1 MGLYIV
7 LGIVLIIVLYAIIL
21 FNNLINARNSVNEA
35 FATMD
40 VYLKQRWDLIP
51 NLVKCVKAYTEHEKE
66 VLEEITN
73 LRAQLYDTLNKNA
86 KLNANE
92 KITNDLNKIIALAE
106 NYPELKASE
115 VFLDLQEKLTKV
127 EDDIA
132 YSRKYYNAN
141 VRDYNYKVEMFPS
154 NLIANLF
161 NFKKEKMFAIFESER
176 SNPEVN
182 L

>member
-7 LGIVLIIVLYAIIL
+7 LGIAVIIVLYAIIL
-21 FNNLINARNSVNEA
+21 FNNLVSARNSVNEA

-51 NLVKCVKAYTEHEKE
+51 NLVKCVKSYAEYEKE
-66 VLEEITN
+66 VLEEVTN

-86 KLNANE
+86 KLKANE
-92 KITNDLNKIIALAE
+92 KINDNLGKLIALAE
-106 NYPELKASE
+106 NYPELKANE

-154 NLIANLF
+154 NIIANIF
-161 NFKKEKMFAIFESER
+161 NFKKEKMFVIFEAER
-176 SNPEVN
+176 SKPEVN

>member
-7 LGIVLIIVLYAIIL
+7 LGIVLIIVLYVIIL
-21 FNNLINARNSVNEA
+21 FNNLVSAKNSVNEA